1 MSTAVLSWTE
11 PVLVLSYDLHVH
23 PGPSETP
30 RWGSGVDV
38 QRAAEAAGVRGF
50 VWKAHERHTPRL
62 CAELPASH
70 VRAFGSA
77 SLNPWSALGDVR
89 EALADGAAWLWG
101 PTASAAGE
109 IAWELE
115 LPPHWSELEEVLREL
130 ERPLVLATGHL
141 GARGRGLFANIAAAS
156 PHLLCSV
163 THTLYVAP
171 PELLELAAQGAVFEI
186 DAYTLRHDL
195 PGRKRH
201 SPQDTVSA
209 LQSVGALVYFTSD
222 GGQAGTG
229 NPFVFGAETLDELEA
244 LIGHA
249 HAEELGVAGPSAIVA
264 WLDGKAPL

>member
-1 MSTAVLSWTE
+1 V
-11 PVLVLSYDLHVH
+11 PVLSYDLHVH
-23 PGPSETP
+23 PGPSKAP
-30 RWGSGVDV
+30 RWGTGVDV

-62 CAELPASH
+62 CAELPASP

-77 SLNPWSALGDVR
+77 SLNPWSALVDVC

-101 PTASAAGE
+101 PTVSTAGE
-109 IAWELE
+109 IAWELG
-115 LPPHWSELEEVLREL
+115 LPPYWPELEAELREL

-141 GARGRGLFANIAAAS
+141 GARGRDRFAGMAAAN

-163 THTLYVAP
+163 THTLYVP
-171 PELLELAAQGAVFEI
+171 RRELLKLAAQRAVFEI

-195 PGRKRH
+195 PGRTRQ
-201 SPQDTVSA
+201 SPQNTVRA
-209 LQSVGALVYFTSD
+209 LRGEGALVYFTSD

-229 NPFVFGAETLDELEA
+229 NPFVFGAQSLDELGT

-249 HAEELGVAGPSAIVA
+249 HVEELGVAGPSAVVA
-264 WLDGKAPL
+264 WLDGKAPS